1 MKRRA
6 RHLTRFLQRLM
17 TRPEF
22 ITRVAEPTPKN
33 ARTPNAIIRAR
44 LCRGVLPASACAYNF
59 HTLFN
64 HGNTYHGTI
73 MRKKSRHSRWRSG
86 KIAGNGSKYM
96 QDLRN
101 YSTRSLILPYFLKFI
116 VFTLI
121 FNNSI
126 ERTDVLG
133 GTLKQHLEVAP
144 PK

>member
-1 MKRRA
+1 MGEPVDA
-6 RHLTRFLQRLM
+6 R
-17 TRPEF
+17 
-22 ITRVAEPTPKN
+22 I
-33 ARTPNAIIRAR
+33 
-44 LCRGVLPASACAYNF
+44 NF

-64 HGNTYHGTI
+64 HGTI
-73 MRKKSRHSRWRSG
+73 MRKKSRYSRWRSG